1 MGAAVV
7 ETAADVMAAV
17 GLGEVAVA
25 NVLEVDDFEDT
36 GRADEG
42 VSGGQSEPASD
53 GSSQGMT
60 CR

>member
-1 MGAAVV
+1 M
-7 ETAADVMAAV
+7 TAAV

-25 NVLEVDDFEDT
+25 NVLDVEDVEDT
-36 GRADEG
+36 DRADEG

-60 CR
+60 CK

>member
-1 MGAAVV
+1 M
-7 ETAADVMAAV
+7 

-25 NVLEVDDFEDT
+25 NVLEVEDLEDT

-53 GSSQGMT
+53 GSWHGMT